1 MKKLLI
7 FLAGAAA
14 GSLITWYFTKNYYRK
29 KADKE
34 VNDVVAYFR
43 NAHKHEMEYCAK
55 DVQATEDLVNK
66 MNESEP
72 QRKSWQEQKKAY
84 YKMSQQYQPPDEPV
98 PEVGY
103 YPEPHPHEDYNPP
116 YEVTEEQVLDMMR
129 MNDEWEQ
136 VELTYYEADD
146 VVVED
151 REQMEN
157 WSEYVGPVS
166 SKCFNSQ
173 GLYFVR
179 NEKYKVDY
187 EIHYEPGNFGD
198 TSDPDFGYRM

>member
-14 GSLITWYFTKNYYRK
+14 GSLITWYFTKEYYRK
-29 KADKE
+29 KTDEE
-34 VNDVVAYFR
+34 VNDVVAHFR
-43 NAHKHEMEYCAK
+43 NAYKREVEEPRRI
-55 DVQATEDLVNK
+55 QQETERQ
-66 MNESEP
+66 
-72 QRKSWQEQKKAY
+72 QREAWQEQREAY
-84 YKMSQQYQPPDEPV
+84 YAMSKKYQPPDEPV

-103 YPEPHPHEDYNPP
+103 YPEPHPHEDYTPP

-198 TSDPDFGYRM
+198 TTDPDFGYKM

>member
-1 MKKLLI
+1 MKKFLI

-14 GSLITWYFTKNYYRK
+14 GSLITWYFTKEYYRK
-29 KADKE
+29 KTDEE
-34 VNDVVAYFR
+34 VNDVVAHFR
-43 NAHKHEMEYCAK
+43 NAYTREVE
-55 DVQATEDLVNK
+55 
-66 MNESEP
+66 EP
-72 QRKSWQEQKKAY
+72 RRIKQEAERQQRESWQEQKKAY

-103 YPEPHPHEDYNPP
+103 YPEPHPHEDYIPP

-136 VELTYYEADD
+136 VELTYYDADD

-157 WSEYVGPVS
+157 WLEYVGPVS

-198 TSDPDFGYRM
+198 TDDPDFGYKM

>member
-1 MKKLLI
+1 MKKFLI

-14 GSLITWYFTKNYYRK
+14 GSLITWYFTKKYYRK
-29 KADKE
+29 KTDEE
-34 VNDVVAYFR
+34 VNDVVAHFR
-43 NAHKHEMEYCAK
+43 NAYTREVE
-55 DVQATEDLVNK
+55 
-66 MNESEP
+66 EP
-72 QRKSWQEQKKAY
+72 RRIKQEAERQQRESWQEQKKAY

-198 TSDPDFGYRM
+198 TDDPDFGYKM

>member
-1 MKKLLI
+1 MKKFLI

-14 GSLITWYFTKNYYRK
+14 GSLITWYFTKKYYRK
-29 KADKE
+29 KTDEE
-34 VNDVVAYFR
+34 VNDVVAHFR
-43 NAHKHEMEYCAK
+43 NAYTREVEEPRR
-55 DVQATEDLVNK
+55 VQQEAERQ
-66 MNESEP
+66 
-72 QRKSWQEQKKAY
+72 QRESWQEQKKAY

-187 EIHYEPGNFGD
+187 EIHYEPGKFGD
-198 TSDPDFGYRM
+198 TNDPVFGYKM

>member
-1 MKKLLI
+1 MKKFLI
-7 FLAGAAA
+7 FLAGTAA
-14 GSLITWYFTKNYYRK
+14 GSLITWYFTKKYYRK
-29 KADKE
+29 KTDEE
-34 VNDVVAYFR
+34 VNDVVAHFR
-43 NAHKHEMEYCAK
+43 NAYTREVEEPRR
-55 DVQATEDLVNK
+55 VQQEAERQ
-66 MNESEP
+66 
-72 QRKSWQEQKKAY
+72 QRRAWQEQKKAY

-103 YPEPHPHEDYNPP
+103 YPEQHPHEDYNPP

-198 TSDPDFGYRM
+198 TDDPDFGYKM

>member
-14 GSLITWYFTKNYYRK
+14 GSLITWYFTKDYYRK
-29 KADKE
+29 KADEE
-34 VNDVVAYFR
+34 VNDVVAHFR
-43 NAHKHEMEYCAK
+43 NAYKREVEEPRR
-55 DVQATEDLVNK
+55 VQQDE
-66 MNESEP
+66 
-72 QRKSWQEQKKAY
+72 SWQEQKKAY

-198 TSDPDFGYRM
+198 TTDPDFGYRM

>member
-1 MKKLLI
+1 MKKFLI

-14 GSLITWYFTKNYYRK
+14 GSLITWYFAKEYYRK
-29 KADKE
+29 KTDEE
-34 VNDVVAYFR
+34 VNDVVAHFR
-43 NAHKHEMEYCAK
+43 NAYTREVEEPRR
-55 DVQATEDLVNK
+55 VQQEAERQ
-66 MNESEP
+66 
-72 QRKSWQEQKKAY
+72 QRESWQEQKKAY

-198 TSDPDFGYRM
+198 TDDPDFGYKM

>member
-14 GSLITWYFTKNYYRK
+14 GSLITWYFTKEYYRK
-29 KADKE
+29 KTDEE
-34 VNDVVAYFR
+34 VNDVVAHFR
-43 NAHKHEMEYCAK
+43 NAYTREVEEPRR
-55 DVQATEDLVNK
+55 VQQEAERQ
-66 MNESEP
+66 
-72 QRKSWQEQKKAY
+72 QRESWQEQKKAY

-198 TSDPDFGYRM
+198 TDDPDFGYKM

>member
-7 FLAGAAA
+7 FLAGGAV
-14 GSLITWYFTKNYYRK
+14 GSLITWYFTKEHYRK
-29 KADKE
+29 KTDEE
-34 VNDVVAYFR
+34 VNDVVAHFR
-43 NAHKHEMEYCAK
+43 NAYKREVEEPRRIKQEAER
-55 DVQATEDLVNK
+55 QQR
-66 MNESEP
+66 ESL
-72 QRKSWQEQKKAY
+72 QEQKKAY

-166 SKCFNSQ
+166 SKCFNAQ

-187 EIHYEPGNFGD
+187 EIHYEPGSFGD
-198 TSDPDFGYRM
+198 TTDPDFGYRM

>member
-1 MKKLLI
+1 MKKFLI

-14 GSLITWYFTKNYYRK
+14 GSLITWYFTKEYYRK
-29 KADKE
+29 KTDEE
-34 VNDVVAYFR
+34 VNDVVAHFR
-43 NAHKHEMEYCAK
+43 NAYTREVEEPRR
-55 DVQATEDLVNK
+55 VQQEAERQ
-66 MNESEP
+66 
-72 QRKSWQEQKKAY
+72 QRESWQEQKKAY

-103 YPEPHPHEDYNPP
+103 YPESHPHEDYIPP

-157 WSEYVGPVS
+157 WLEYVGPVS

-198 TSDPDFGYRM
+198 TDDPDFGYKM

>member
-1 MKKLLI
+1 MKKFLI

-14 GSLITWYFTKNYYRK
+14 GSLITWYFTKEYYRK
-29 KADKE
+29 KTDEE
-34 VNDVVAYFR
+34 VNDVVAHFR
-43 NAHKHEMEYCAK
+43 NAYTREVE
-55 DVQATEDLVNK
+55 
-66 MNESEP
+66 EP
-72 QRKSWQEQKKAY
+72 RRIKQEAERQQRESWQEQKKAY

-136 VELTYYEADD
+136 IELTYYEADD

-198 TSDPDFGYRM
+198 TDDPDFGYKM

>member
-7 FLAGAAA
+7 FLAGAAV
-14 GSLITWYFTKNYYRK
+14 GSLITWYFTKDYYRK
-29 KADKE
+29 KADEE
-34 VNDVVAYFR
+34 VNDVVAHFR
-43 NAHKHEMEYCAK
+43 NAYTREVEEPRR
-55 DVQATEDLVNK
+55 VQQEAERQ
-66 MNESEP
+66 
-72 QRKSWQEQKKAY
+72 QRESWQEQKKAY

-198 TSDPDFGYRM
+198 TDDPDFGYRM

>member
-14 GSLITWYFTKNYYRK
+14 GSLITWYFTKEYYRK
-29 KADKE
+29 KTDEE
-34 VNDVVAYFR
+34 VNDVVAHFR
-43 NAHKHEMEYCAK
+43 NAYKREVEEPRRVQQEAK
-55 DVQATEDLVNK
+55 RQ
-66 MNESEP
+66 
-72 QRKSWQEQKKAY
+72 QRESWQEQKKAY

-98 PEVGY
+98 PEIGY

-198 TSDPDFGYRM
+198 TDDPDFGYRM

>member
-1 MKKLLI
+1 MKKFLI

-14 GSLITWYFTKNYYRK
+14 GSLITWYFTKEYYRK
-29 KADKE
+29 KTDEE
-34 VNDVVAYFR
+34 VNDVVAHFR
-43 NAHKHEMEYCAK
+43 NAYTREVEEPRR
-55 DVQATEDLVNK
+55 VQQEAERQ
-66 MNESEP
+66 
-72 QRKSWQEQKKAY
+72 QRESWQEQKKAY

-136 VELTYYEADD
+136 VELIYYEADD

-198 TSDPDFGYRM
+198 TDDPDFGYKM

>member
-1 MKKLLI
+1 MKKFLI

-14 GSLITWYFTKNYYRK
+14 GSLITWYFTKEYYRK
-29 KADKE
+29 KTDEE
-34 VNDVVAYFR
+34 VNDVVAHFR
-43 NAHKHEMEYCAK
+43 NAYTREVEEPRR
-55 DVQATEDLVNK
+55 VQQEAERQQR
-66 MNESEP
+66 ESW
-72 QRKSWQEQKKAY
+72 REQKKAY

-198 TSDPDFGYRM
+198 TDDPDFGYKM

>member
-1 MKKLLI
+1 MKKLFI
-7 FLAGAAA
+7 FIAGAAA
-14 GSLITWYFTKNYYRK
+14 GSLVTWYFTKEYYRK
-29 KADKE
+29 KTDEE
-34 VNDVVAYFR
+34 VNDVVAHFR
-43 NAHKHEMEYCAK
+43 NAYTREVEEPRRIK
-55 DVQATEDLVNK
+55 Q
-66 MNESEP
+66 ESERQ
-72 QRKSWQEQKKAY
+72 QRESWQEQKKAY

-116 YEVTEEQVLDMMR
+116 YAVTEEQVLDMMR

-198 TSDPDFGYRM
+198 TDDPDFGYKM

>member
-1 MKKLLI
+1 MKKFLI
-7 FLAGAAA
+7 FLAGAAV
-14 GSLITWYFTKNYYRK
+14 GSLITWYFAKAYYRK
-29 KADKE
+29 KTDEE
-34 VNDVVAYFR
+34 VNDVVAHFR
-43 NAHKHEMEYCAK
+43 NAYTREVEEPRRVQQEAERQQHE
-55 DVQATEDLVNK
+55 
-66 MNESEP
+66 
-72 QRKSWQEQKKAY
+72 SWQEQKKAY

-157 WSEYVGPVS
+157 WLEYVGPVS

-198 TSDPDFGYRM
+198 TDDPDFGYKM

>member
-1 MKKLLI
+1 MKKFLI

-14 GSLITWYFTKNYYRK
+14 GSLITWYFTKEYYRK
-29 KADKE
+29 KTDEE
-34 VNDVVAYFR
+34 VNDVVAHFR
-43 NAHKHEMEYCAK
+43 NAYTREVEEPRR
-55 DVQATEDLVNK
+55 VQQEAERQQR
-66 MNESEP
+66 ESW
-72 QRKSWQEQKKAY
+72 KEQKKAY
-84 YKMSQQYQPPDEPV
+84 YKMSQQYQPSDEPV

-166 SKCFNSQ
+166 SKCFNAQ

-198 TSDPDFGYRM
+198 TDDPDFGYKM

>member
-14 GSLITWYFTKNYYRK
+14 GSLITWYFTKEYCRK
-29 KADKE
+29 KTDEE
-34 VNDVVAYFR
+34 VNDVVAHFR
-43 NAHKHEMEYCAK
+43 NAYKREVEEPRR
-55 DVQATEDLVNK
+55 VQQEAERQ
-66 MNESEP
+66 
-72 QRKSWQEQKKAY
+72 QRESWQEQKKAY

-98 PEVGY
+98 PEAGY

-166 SKCFNSQ
+166 SKCFNAQ

-198 TSDPDFGYRM
+198 TDDPDFGYRM

>member
-7 FLAGAAA
+7 FLAGGAV
-14 GSLITWYFTKNYYRK
+14 GSLITWYFTKEYYRK
-29 KADKE
+29 KTDEE
-34 VNDVVAYFR
+34 VNDVVEHFR
-43 NAHKHEMEYCAK
+43 NAYKREVEEPRRI
-55 DVQATEDLVNK
+55 QQETERQ
-66 MNESEP
+66 
-72 QRKSWQEQKKAY
+72 QRESWQAQKEAY
-84 YKMSQQYQPPDEPV
+84 YKMSEQYQPADEPV

-116 YEVTEEQVLDMMR
+116 YEVTEEQVLDLMR

-157 WSEYVGPVS
+157 WAEYVGPIS

-198 TSDPDFGYRM
+198 TDDPDFRYRM

>member
-1 MKKLLI
+1 MKKFLI

-14 GSLITWYFTKNYYRK
+14 GSLITWYFTKEYYRK
-29 KADKE
+29 KTDEE
-34 VNDVVAYFR
+34 VNDVVAHFR
-43 NAHKHEMEYCAK
+43 NAYTREGEEPRR
-55 DVQATEDLVNK
+55 VQQEAERQ
-66 MNESEP
+66 
-72 QRKSWQEQKKAY
+72 QRESWQEQKKAY

-198 TSDPDFGYRM
+198 TDDPDFGYKM

>member
-1 MKKLLI
+1 MKKFLI

-14 GSLITWYFTKNYYRK
+14 GSLITWYFTKEYYRK
-29 KADKE
+29 KTDEE
-34 VNDVVAYFR
+34 VNDVVAHFR
-43 NAHKHEMEYCAK
+43 NAYTREVE
-55 DVQATEDLVNK
+55 
-66 MNESEP
+66 EP
-72 QRKSWQEQKKAY
+72 RRIQQEAERQQRESWQDQKKAY

-198 TSDPDFGYRM
+198 TDDPDFGYKM

>member
-1 MKKLLI
+1 MKKFII

-14 GSLITWYFTKNYYRK
+14 GSLITWYFTKEYYRK
-29 KADKE
+29 KTDEE
-34 VNDVVAYFR
+34 VNDVVAHFR
-43 NAHKHEMEYCAK
+43 NAYTREVEEPRR
-55 DVQATEDLVNK
+55 VQQEAERQ
-66 MNESEP
+66 
-72 QRKSWQEQKKAY
+72 QRESWQEQKKAY

-198 TSDPDFGYRM
+198 TDDPDFGYKM

>member
-1 MKKLLI
+1 MKKFLI

-14 GSLITWYFTKNYYRK
+14 GSLITWYFTKEYYRK
-29 KADKE
+29 KTDEE
-34 VNDVVAYFR
+34 VNDVVAHFR
-43 NAHKHEMEYCAK
+43 NAYTREVEEPRR
-55 DVQATEDLVNK
+55 VQQEAERQ
-66 MNESEP
+66 
-72 QRKSWQEQKKAY
+72 QRESWQEQKKAY

-157 WSEYVGPVS
+157 WLEYVGPLS

-198 TSDPDFGYRM
+198 TDDPDFGYKM

>member
-1 MKKLLI
+1 MKKILI

-14 GSLITWYFTKNYYRK
+14 GSLITWYFTKEYYRK
-29 KADKE
+29 KTDEE
-34 VNDVVAYFR
+34 VNDVVAHFR
-43 NAHKHEMEYCAK
+43 NAYKREVEEPRRIQQEAERQQHE
-55 DVQATEDLVNK
+55 
-66 MNESEP
+66 
-72 QRKSWQEQKKAY
+72 SWQEQKKAY
-84 YKMSQQYQPPDEPV
+84 YKMSRQYQPPDEPV

-166 SKCFNSQ
+166 SKCFNAQ

-198 TSDPDFGYRM
+198 TDDPDFGYKM

>member
-1 MKKLLI
+1 MKKFLI

-14 GSLITWYFTKNYYRK
+14 GSLITWYFTKEYYRK
-29 KADKE
+29 KTDAE
-34 VNDVVAYFR
+34 VNDVVAHFR
-43 NAHKHEMEYCAK
+43 NAYTREVE
-55 DVQATEDLVNK
+55 
-66 MNESEP
+66 EP
-72 QRKSWQEQKKAY
+72 RRIKQEAERQQRESWQEQKKAY

-157 WSEYVGPVS
+157 WLEYVGPVS

-198 TSDPDFGYRM
+198 TDDPDFGYKM

>member
-1 MKKLLI
+1 MKKFLL
-7 FLAGAAA
+7 FLVGAAA
-14 GSLITWYFTKNYYRK
+14 GSLITWYFTKEYYQK
-29 KADKE
+29 KTDEE
-34 VNDVVAYFR
+34 VNDVVSHFR
-43 NAHKHEMEYCAK
+43 NAYKREVEEPRRI
-55 DVQATEDLVNK
+55 QQETERQ
-66 MNESEP
+66 
-72 QRKSWQEQKKAY
+72 QRESWQEQKKAY
-84 YKMSQQYQPPDEPV
+84 YKMSRQYQPPDEPV

-198 TSDPDFGYRM
+198 TTDPDFGYRM

>member
-1 MKKLLI
+1 MKKFLI

-14 GSLITWYFTKNYYRK
+14 GSLITWYFTKEYYRK
-29 KADKE
+29 KTDEE
-34 VNDVVAYFR
+34 VNDVVAHFR
-43 NAHKHEMEYCAK
+43 NAYKREVEEPRRI
-55 DVQATEDLVNK
+55 QQETERQ
-66 MNESEP
+66 
-72 QRKSWQEQKKAY
+72 QREVWQEQKKAY

-187 EIHYEPGNFGD
+187 EIHYDPGNFGD

>member
-1 MKKLLI
+1 MKKFLI

-14 GSLITWYFTKNYYRK
+14 GSLITWYFTKEYYRK
-29 KADKE
+29 KTDAE
-34 VNDVVAYFR
+34 VNDVVVHFR
-43 NAHKHEMEYCAK
+43 NAYTREVE
-55 DVQATEDLVNK
+55 
-66 MNESEP
+66 EP
-72 QRKSWQEQKKAY
+72 RRIKQEAERQQRESWQEQKKAY

-157 WSEYVGPVS
+157 WLEYIGPVS

-198 TSDPDFGYRM
+198 TDDPDFGYKM

>member
-1 MKKLLI
+1 MKKILI

-14 GSLITWYFTKNYYRK
+14 GSLITWYFTREYYRK
-29 KADKE
+29 KTDEE
-34 VNDVVAYFR
+34 VNDVVAHFR
-43 NAHKHEMEYCAK
+43 NAYTREVEEPRRR
-55 DVQATEDLVNK
+55 QQ
-66 MNESEP
+66 ESERQ
-72 QRKSWQEQKKAY
+72 QRESWQEQKKAY

-136 VELTYYEADD
+136 VELTYYDADD

>member
-1 MKKLLI
+1 MKKFLI
-7 FLAGAAA
+7 FLAGAAV
-14 GSLITWYFTKNYYRK
+14 GSLITWYFTKEYYRK
-29 KADKE
+29 KTDEE
-34 VNDVVAYFR
+34 VNDVVAHFR
-43 NAHKHEMEYCAK
+43 NAYKREVEEPRRI
-55 DVQATEDLVNK
+55 QQETERQ
-66 MNESEP
+66 
-72 QRKSWQEQKKAY
+72 QREAWQEQKKDY
-84 YKMSQQYQPPDEPV
+84 YKMLQQYQPPDEPV

-166 SKCFNSQ
+166 SKCFNSK

-198 TSDPDFGYRM
+198 TTDPDFGYRM

>member
-1 MKKLLI
+1 MKKFLI
-7 FLAGAAA
+7 FLAGAAV
-14 GSLITWYFTKNYYRK
+14 GSLITWYFTKEYYRK
-29 KADKE
+29 KTDEE
-34 VNDVVAYFR
+34 VNDVVAHFR
-43 NAHKHEMEYCAK
+43 NAYKREVEEPRRI
-55 DVQATEDLVNK
+55 QQETERQ
-66 MNESEP
+66 
-72 QRKSWQEQKKAY
+72 QREAWQEQKKAY
-84 YKMSQQYQPPDEPV
+84 CKMSQRYQPPDEPV

-198 TSDPDFGYRM
+198 TTDPDFGYRM

>member
-7 FLAGAAA
+7 FLAGSAA
-14 GSLITWYFTKNYYRK
+14 GSLITWYFTREYYRK
-29 KADKE
+29 KTDEE
-34 VNDVVAYFR
+34 VNDVVAHFR
-43 NAHKHEMEYCAK
+43 NAYKREVEEPRRI
-55 DVQATEDLVNK
+55 QQETERQ
-66 MNESEP
+66 
-72 QRKSWQEQKKAY
+72 QREVWQEQKKAY

-116 YEVTEEQVLDMMR
+116 YEVTEEQVLAMMR

-179 NEKYKVDY
+179 NEKHKVDY

-198 TSDPDFGYRM
+198 TDDPDFGYKM

>member
-1 MKKLLI
+1 MKNFLI

-14 GSLITWYFTKNYYRK
+14 GSLITWYFTKEYYRK
-29 KADKE
+29 KTDEE
-34 VNDVVAYFR
+34 VNDVVAHFR
-43 NAHKHEMEYCAK
+43 NAYTREVE
-55 DVQATEDLVNK
+55 
-66 MNESEP
+66 EP
-72 QRKSWQEQKKAY
+72 RRIKQEAERRQRESWQEQKKAY

-129 MNDEWEQ
+129 MNNEWEQ

-198 TSDPDFGYRM
+198 TDDPDFGYKM

>member
-14 GSLITWYFTKNYYRK
+14 GSLITWYFTKEYYRK
-29 KADKE
+29 KTDEE
-34 VNDVVAYFR
+34 VNDVVAHFR
-43 NAHKHEMEYCAK
+43 NAYTREVEEPRR
-55 DVQATEDLVNK
+55 VQQEAERQ
-66 MNESEP
+66 
-72 QRKSWQEQKKAY
+72 QRESWQEQKKAY

-157 WSEYVGPVS
+157 WSEYAGPVS

-198 TSDPDFGYRM
+198 TADPDFGYRM

>member
-14 GSLITWYFTKNYYRK
+14 GSLITWYFAKKYYRK
-29 KADKE
+29 KTDEE
-34 VNDVVAYFR
+34 VNDVVAHFR
-43 NAHKHEMEYCAK
+43 NAYTREVK
-55 DVQATEDLVNK
+55 
-66 MNESEP
+66 EP
-72 QRKSWQEQKKAY
+72 RRIQQEAERQQRESWQEQKKAY
-84 YKMSQQYQPPDEPV
+84 YKMSRQYQPPDEPV
-98 PEVGY
+98 PEAGY

-198 TSDPDFGYRM
+198 TDDPDFGYRM

>member
-1 MKKLLI
+1 MKKFLI

-14 GSLITWYFTKNYYRK
+14 GSLITWYFTKGYYRK
-29 KADKE
+29 KTDEE
-34 VNDVVAYFR
+34 VNDVVAHFR
-43 NAHKHEMEYCAK
+43 NAYTREVEEPRR
-55 DVQATEDLVNK
+55 VQQETERQ
-66 MNESEP
+66 
-72 QRKSWQEQKKAY
+72 QRESWQEQKKAY

-198 TSDPDFGYRM
+198 TDDPDFGYKM

>member
-1 MKKLLI
+1 MKKFLI

-14 GSLITWYFTKNYYRK
+14 GSLITWYFTKEYYRK
-29 KADKE
+29 KTDEE
-34 VNDVVAYFR
+34 VNDVVAHFR
-43 NAHKHEMEYCAK
+43 NAYTREVE
-55 DVQATEDLVNK
+55 
-66 MNESEP
+66 EP
-72 QRKSWQEQKKAY
+72 RRIKQEAERQQRESWQEQKKAY

-157 WSEYVGPVS
+157 WSEYIGPVS

-198 TSDPDFGYRM
+198 TDDPDFGYKM

>member
-1 MKKLLI
+1 MKKFLI

-14 GSLITWYFTKNYYRK
+14 GSLITWYFTKEYYRK
-29 KADKE
+29 KTDEE
-34 VNDVVAYFR
+34 VNDVVAHFR
-43 NAHKHEMEYCAK
+43 NAYTREVEEPRR
-55 DVQATEDLVNK
+55 VQQEAERQ
-66 MNESEP
+66 
-72 QRKSWQEQKKAY
+72 QRESWQEQKKTY

-198 TSDPDFGYRM
+198 TDDPDFGYKM